1 MGDFSRLRSSATGSF
16 PLYSTMSYSS
26 TPTKSGSVSML
37 YKSHF
42 ITEILH
48 LKFLCCR
55 MLSGNPI
62 GLLEG

>member
-1 MGDFSRLRSSATGSF
+1 MGDFLRMRSSATGSF
-16 PLYSTMSYSS
+16 PLYSTMSFSS
-26 TPTKSGSVSML
+26 TPTKSGSISML
-37 YKSHF
+37 YKSYF

-48 LKFLCCR
+48 LEFLCFH